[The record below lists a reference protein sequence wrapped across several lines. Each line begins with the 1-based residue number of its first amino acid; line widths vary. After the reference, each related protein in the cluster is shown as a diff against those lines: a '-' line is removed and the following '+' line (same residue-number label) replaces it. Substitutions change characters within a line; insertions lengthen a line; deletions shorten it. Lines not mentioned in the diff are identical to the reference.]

1 MGARPWHLFWKILL
15 PATAPSIFTG
25 MAVGMGLT
33 WEIVVA
39 AEMIA
44 SIQAGLGFMM
54 WQAYVG
60 GNTALI
66 IVSMVSIGL
75 AGLVSSSLI
84 WLLGRRLTPW
94 LRRT

>member
-1 MGARPWHLFWKILL
+1 
-15 PATAPSIFTG
+15 
-25 MAVGMGLT
+25 MGLT

-60 GNTALI
+60 GNIALI
-66 IVSMVSIGL
+66 IVSMASIGL
-75 AGLVSSSLI
+75 AGLLSSTLI
-84 WLLGRRLTPW
+84 WALGRRLTPW